1 MAEYY
6 RTTYSSGGERKKK
19 SRSFVGILL
28 DAVMLLVSIV
38 VVAAFVLTL
47 FVPTIDPRN
56 HGFLSTVGHV
66 APFVYVAQA
75 VMTLYWIVRWRLWL
89 AVPMVLISLFGLGG
103 LSTFYKIEVSR
114 SYGEKSYERSA
125 LKIMSYNVRSFINDD
140 GARRLDSIVMFVKAA
155 NPDILCFQEMG
166 FSELADSL
174 LKPLKPMPKSLSRVD
189 LSPAV
194 YSKYPVINTHRVD
207 SVKNF
212 LWVDL
217 VVKDDTIRVFNNH
230 LQSATIQHE
239 DIAYIENHEYIAD
252 EERSELRS
260 VVDRLSA
267 NNKLRAAQVDS
278 LKVLID
284 SSPYPVIVCGDF
296 NDTPVSYTYRNM
308 SKGLK
313 DAFREVGRGFS
324 HTFKGFFGMLRIDY
338 VLCSDEFEPLSYEVV
353 DSVKYSDHHP
363 VFVRLRY
370 NGKTN

>member
-6 RTTYSSGGERKKK
+6 RTTYTTERRQKR
-19 SRSFVGILL
+19 SRSIVGTLL
-28 DAVMLLVSIV
+28 DVVMFLVSLV
-38 VVAAFVLTL
+38 VVGAFILTL

-56 HGFLSTVGHV
+56 HGFLSTLGHV
-66 APFVYVAQA
+66 APFVYAAQ
-75 VMTLYWIVRWRLWL
+75 VVITLYWVVRWRLWI
-89 AVPMVLISLFGLGG
+89 AVPMILISLFGIGG

-125 LKIMSYNVRSFINDD
+125 LKIMSYNVRSFIDD
-140 GARRLDSIVMFVKAA
+140 KGERRLDSIAMFVKKA

-174 LKPLKPMPKSLSRVD
+174 LRPLQPMPKSLSRVD
-189 LSPAV
+189 LSPAI
-194 YSKYPVINTHRVD
+194 YSRYPIIKAHRVD
-207 SVKNF
+207 SIKNF
-212 LWVDL
+212 VWVDM
-217 VVKDDTIRVFNNH
+217 VIRDDTIRVFNNH

-252 EERSELRS
+252 EEWSELRS
-260 VVDRLSA
+260 VVDRLTK

-278 LKVLID
+278 LRVLID
-284 SSPYPVIVCGDF
+284 ASPYPTIVCGDF
-296 NDTPVSYTYRNM
+296 NDTPVSYTYRKM
-308 SKGLK
+308 SKGFA

-338 VLCSDEFEPLSYEVV
+338 VLSSDEFEPLSYEAV

-370 NGKTN
+370 NGKNN